1 MGYDDVIGLL
11 LLSMQVFLAESA
23 FVHVNAAAT
32 RLDLII
38 ESRQAVADIMSSI
51 ARRRA
56 RSNDQAAFMHRMRA
70 AQQTC

>member
-1 MGYDDVIGLL
+1 MGHDDVIGHLL
-11 LLSMQVFLAESA
+11 LGMRVFLAESA

-32 RLDLII
+32 RLDLIV
-38 ESRQAVADIMSSI
+38 EPRQAVADIVSSI

-56 RSNDQAAFMHRMRA
+56 RGNDQAAFMHKMRA